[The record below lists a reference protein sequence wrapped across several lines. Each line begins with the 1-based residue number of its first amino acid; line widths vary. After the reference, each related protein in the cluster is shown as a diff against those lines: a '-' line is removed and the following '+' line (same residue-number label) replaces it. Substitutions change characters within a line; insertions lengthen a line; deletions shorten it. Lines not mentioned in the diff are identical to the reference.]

1 MLKTMQLMQYFV
13 NSSFGMADTPSFEG
27 TPLALLMGLGQGS
40 GAAPMGMRGVVT
52 LVVNSYKT
60 LGHGMTATMSQSQC
74 AVLLAAII
82 YVDDTDILHWGE
94 FYGISDTAFL
104 SRIQRVPPFLCINH
118 TLTTSFLDYI
128 YSLRNQSLWDYL
140 EIDDG

>member
-13 NSSFGMADTPSFEG
+13 NSSFGVADTPSFEG

-60 LGHGMTATMSQSQC
+60 LGHGMTATMSQSQQDRQ
-74 AVLLAAII
+74 LLTN
-82 YVDDTDILHWGE
+82 V
-94 FYGISDTAFL
+94 
-104 SRIQRVPPFLCINH
+104 
-118 TLTTSFLDYI
+118 
-128 YSLRNQSLWDYL
+128 
-140 EIDDG
+140 